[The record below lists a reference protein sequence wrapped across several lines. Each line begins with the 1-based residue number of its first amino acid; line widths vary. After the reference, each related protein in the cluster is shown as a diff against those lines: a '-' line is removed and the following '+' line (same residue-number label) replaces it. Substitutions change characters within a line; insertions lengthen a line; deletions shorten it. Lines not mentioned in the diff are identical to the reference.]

1 MSPSGVEDLLV
12 ELLDPAPG
20 GHGPTPGPPEGADRG
35 VGNCLLPGPVSR
47 PVPWLCT
54 HPGSRPLR
62 RWPLDTGSFA
72 RDGTVR
78 EGSFSSKDPVCFT
91 KPRQQRPVHGPDML
105 HLGGLTREEQ
115 PLPHRVAQH
124 HAVVVLGTDRV
135 EGESTARERIVRPV
149 REVVTE

>member
-1 MSPSGVEDLLV
+1 GLVGDRIVHTQGLGEQQGTQDVLLVLGLTLAGMSPSGVEDLLV

-91 KPRQQRPVHGPDML
+91 KPRQQ
-105 HLGGLTREEQ
+105 
-115 PLPHRVAQH
+115 
-124 HAVVVLGTDRV
+124 
-135 EGESTARERIVRPV
+135 
-149 REVVTE
+149 